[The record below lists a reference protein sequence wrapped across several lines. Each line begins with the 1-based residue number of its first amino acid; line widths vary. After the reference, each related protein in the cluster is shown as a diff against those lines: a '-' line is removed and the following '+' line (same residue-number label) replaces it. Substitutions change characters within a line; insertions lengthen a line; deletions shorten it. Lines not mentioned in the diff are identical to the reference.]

1 MINITIWFLCST
13 GSDQVVVVSI
23 LSGVL
28 QMSKKEIFKSAKKTF
43 LRNYVG
49 QCYIKKL
56 HFV

>member
-1 MINITIWFLCST
+1 MINITIWLLCST